1 MMSQNLIKHS
11 FRSLNRQKSYF
22 LINMAGLSIGIACS
36 LIIALF
42 IIHELS
48 YDAFNE
54 KGDNI
59 YRLVV
64 HGIIGDRELSY
75 ACVSAPVGPTMQQE
89 FPEVEDFTRINAL
102 NAPTVKYSDRTYT
115 ENGFI
120 ESDSSFF
127 NIFSI
132 PLIRGNRKTVL
143 SKPHTLVL
151 SKSTA
156 TKFFGDTD
164 PIDKL
169 LKVGDDEVYYRITGV
184 MEDIPETSHL
194 RANMIGSFITDPNSK
209 DTYWANNNYPT
220 YILLKP
226 GASPEQV
233 NAKIPGMIRKYMGV
247 LVQKS
252 LGITIDEFI
261 NKNKYTIYLQPM
273 KDIHLNPSITQVS
286 STKPAS
292 NPKYLYIFGSVAVLI
307 LIIASINFMNLSTAQ
322 ASKRA
327 KEVGIKKVSGSS
339 KGLLIRQF
347 SMESMLLSLIS
358 LVFAIVLI
366 ENVLPYFNNLLG
378 IELQMNLFSRWFMIP
393 LLLAFSVLV
402 GLLSGSYPAF
412 FLSSFNP
419 AVVLKGKLNNKM
431 KHGWFRSI
439 LVVLQF
445 SISIIL
451 IVGTIIMVR
460 QIRFMLNKDLGF
472 NKEQLMVIARA
483 DAIGNHVTAFKE
495 ALGKIPGVMKISA
508 STAVPGHSES
518 GKTYTVEGQTGDVM
532 DFKIN
537 YIDYDFFDTYG
548 IKISSGRDFNES
560 FAADNNACIVNESAI
575 KQLNLNN
582 PFAANLVDGYERLNL
597 VGIVKNFNFESVQ
610 SQINPY
616 IFRYKGDENNYGYI
630 SLKLS
635 KEATT
640 STIKETEKVW
650 DAFASGNPFQY
661 FFMDQDFAQKY
672 KEEKQGAQLSVIFS
686 VLAVI
691 IASLGLFGL
700 TSFTI
705 EQRTKE
711 IGIRKTMGATVR
723 SIFYL
728 ISKEFVLLV
737 SISTLI
743 AWPLIYY
750 FAKNWLQNFYYRIEL
765 RPFDFLS
772 GFMIALVIA
781 LFTIS
786 YKTVKSARINPV
798 TALRY
803 E

>member
-1 MMSQNLIKHS
+1 MSQNLLKYS
-11 FRSLNRQKSYF
+11 FRALNRQKGYF

-54 KGDNI
+54 KGDRI

-75 ACVSAPVGPTMQQE
+75 AVTSAPVGPTMLQE
-89 FPEVEDFTRINAL
+89 FPEVEDFTRINPL
-102 NAPTVKYSDRTYT
+102 NAPTVKYSDRIYT
-115 ENGFI
+115 ENNFI

-132 PLIRGNRKTVL
+132 PLIIGNKKTVL
-143 SKPHTLVL
+143 SKPHTLVV

-156 TKFFGDTD
+156 AKLFGTND

-169 LKVGDDEVYYRITGV
+169 IKIGDDEVYYRITGV
-184 MEDIPETSHL
+184 MEDIPETCHL
-194 RANMIGSFITDPNSK
+194 RANMIGSFITNPNSK

-220 YILLKP
+220 YVLLKP
-226 GASPEQV
+226 GARPEQV
-233 NAKIPGMIRKYMGV
+233 NAKMPGLIRKYMGV

-261 NKNKYTIYLQPM
+261 NKNKYNYYLQPM
-273 KDIHLNPSITQVS
+273 KDIHLNPSITQIS
-286 STKPAS
+286 CTRPAS

-307 LIIASINFMNLSTAQ
+307 IIIASINFMNLSTAQ

-339 KGLLIRQF
+339 KGMLIQQF
-347 SMESMLLSLIS
+347 SAESMLLSLIS
-358 LVFAIVLI
+358 LAFAIVLI

-378 IELQMNLFSRWFMIP
+378 IKLQLNLFSNWFMIP
-393 LLLAFSVLV
+393 SLLAFSVLV

-419 AVVLKGKLNNKM
+419 AVVLKGKLNDKM
-431 KHGWFRSI
+431 KHGRLRSI

-472 NKEQLMVIARA
+472 NKEQLLVITRA
-483 DAIGNHVTAFKE
+483 DAIGNHVKAFKE
-495 ALGKIPGVMKISA
+495 ALGKIPGVIKVTS

-518 GKTYTVEGQTGDVM
+518 GKTYTVEGRAGDVM

-548 IKISSGRDFNES
+548 IKISSGRDFNEAFS
-560 FAADNNACIVNESAI
+560 ADNNACIVNESAV
-575 KQLNLNN
+575 KQLNLSN
-582 PFAANLVDGYERLNL
+582 PFATSLVDGYERLNL
-597 VGIVKNFNFESVQ
+597 VGIVKNFNFESLQ

-616 IFRYKGDENNYGYI
+616 IFRYKGDENNYGYF
-630 SLKLS
+630 SLRLS
-635 KEATT
+635 ADATT
-640 STIKETEKVW
+640 NTIRETEKVW

-686 VLAVI
+686 ILAVI

-711 IGIRKTMGATVR
+711 IGIRKTMGATMI

-728 ISKEFVLLV
+728 ISKEFILLV
-737 SISTLI
+737 SFSTLI

-750 FAKNWLQNFYYRIEL
+750 LAKNWLQNFYYRIDL
-765 RPFDFLS
+765 RPVDFLS
-772 GFMIALVIA
+772 GFMIALLIA
-781 LFTIS
+781 LLTIS
-786 YKTVKSARINPV
+786 YKTFKSAKTNPV